1 MLRQTPIDAFHEGKI
16 ELQELMARLHHS
28 ASHGSDEER
37 TAIMDSWQRRDKEL
51 LERLL
56 EPTTFA
62 ALDRTIQE
70 RFGASSPT
78 TLSDDDK
85 TRIRYTPSS
94 SKVSKGHVINRR
106 FVLDEMLGAGGMGMV
121 FRAIDRRKEEAKDRN
136 PFVALKL
143 LNENFKDHP
152 EAFMALQREARKCQ
166 TLAHPN
172 IVAVFDFDRDDA
184 IIYMTMEYLVG
195 SSLDKV
201 IRSPDLKKL
210 PMERLVKIIEM
221 IGAALSYA
229 HENGIVHSDLKP
241 ANIFV
246 TDSGRVKVIDFG
258 IARAVARVEQ
268 AQGAPTLNRI
278 LANDD
283 NENTLFDAGSLNA
296 LTPAYASVEMIEG
309 GNPDIR
315 DDIFALGCIAYE
327 LFHGKHP
334 FGRLPATE
342 ARKKGLKPARPPK
355 LTGAQW
361 KAIERALAFDR
372 ELRIGSVPEFIDG
385 ISKPGRATSLR
396 PITIGASGA
405 VALAAAGVYVL
416 MEMRPGTDT
425 PLNSNSRPE
434 IASVAREAASPRSGP
449 NLATPTPAPSST
461 TEPQSPQVSKSAA
474 ENKSPPA
481 PAPDPFAIERQK
493 AEAAQ
498 RLAADQAAADARQKA
513 AEQLA
518 QAAAEKAAA
527 EKATAEAQ
535 AAQKVLADQLAA
547 EQAKAAAQ
555 QAASQK
561 EAERVASLAQPKIA
575 PSLVWGNWCGSR
587 GEKLSL
593 DATSWTVR
601 SPDGTAI
608 VMQVS
613 SYQAVGDKIQMLSED
628 NMKRKMVTEFG
639 NFSGAQMVQIRGRL
653 EASTQWTNYDRA
665 LTKC

>member
-1 MLRQTPIDAFHEGKI
+1 
-16 ELQELMARLHHS
+16 
-28 ASHGSDEER
+28 
-37 TAIMDSWQRRDKEL
+37 
-51 LERLL
+51 
-56 EPTTFA
+56 
-62 ALDRTIQE
+62 
-70 RFGASSPT
+70 
-78 TLSDDDK
+78 
-85 TRIRYTPSS
+85 
-94 SKVSKGHVINRR
+94 
-106 FVLDEMLGAGGMGMV
+106 
-121 FRAIDRRKEEAKDRN
+121 
-136 PFVALKL
+136 
-143 LNENFKDHP
+143 
-152 EAFMALQREARKCQ
+152 
-166 TLAHPN
+166 
-172 IVAVFDFDRDDA
+172 
-184 IIYMTMEYLVG
+184 MTMEYLVG

-278 LANDD
+278 LANHSD

-296 LTPAYASVEMIEG
+296 LTPAYASIEMIEG

-342 ARKKGLKPARPPK
+342 ARKGGLKPARPPK
-355 LTGAQW
+355 VTNAQW
-361 KAIERALAFDR
+361 KTIERALAFDR
-372 ELRIGSVPEFIDG
+372 EFRIGSVPEFIEG
-385 ISKPGRATSLR
+385 IAKTGRGTPYKSIA
-396 PITIGASGA
+396 IGAGG
-405 VALAAAGVYVL
+405 VAAFAAAGVYVL
-416 MEMRPGTDT
+416 LEMRPGTDT
-425 PLNSNSRPE
+425 AVNSNSRPE
-434 IASVAREAASPRSGP
+434 IASVAREAASPPSSP
-449 NLATPTPAPSST
+449 NLAKPAPAQSST
-461 TEPQSPQVSKSAA
+461 IEPQSPQVSKSVPDT
-474 ENKSPPA
+474 KSPPA
-481 PAPDPFAIERQK
+481 LAPDLAAIERQK

-513 AEQLA
+513 AEQLT

-527 EKATAEAQ
+527 ERAAAEAQ
-535 AAQKVLADQLAA
+535 AAQKALADQLAA

-575 PSLVWGNWCGSR
+575 PSIVWGNWCGGR
-587 GEKLSL
+587 GERLSL

-608 VMQVS
+608 VMQVN

-639 NFSGAQMVQIRGRL
+639 NFSGTQMVQIRGRL